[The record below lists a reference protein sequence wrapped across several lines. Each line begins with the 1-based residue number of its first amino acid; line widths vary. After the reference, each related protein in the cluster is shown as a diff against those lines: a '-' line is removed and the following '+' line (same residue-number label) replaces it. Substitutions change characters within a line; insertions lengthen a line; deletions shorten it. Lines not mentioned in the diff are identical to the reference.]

1 MMAKKNLAIFI
12 SGRGSNARAL
22 FAATHNDD
30 YPAKVCLLVSD
41 KRDASGLALARDHHI
56 PTHIISD
63 DDALLACLHQHAID
77 IICLAGFMTI
87 LSGYFL
93 QQWNKPIVN
102 IHPSLLPRHKG
113 LRVHE
118 RVLASGDDTSGCTVH
133 HVTSKLDGGAT
144 IAQETVTVHKHDTP
158 DSLAAR
164 VLAKEH
170 HLYPQA
176 VRQLIAGSHKT

>member
-1 MMAKKNLAIFI
+1 MMAKKRLAIFI

-22 FAATHNDD
+22 FAATHNDR

-41 KRDASGLALARDHHI
+41 KRDASGLSLARDHHI

-87 LSGYFL
+87 LSRYFL
-93 QQWNKPIVN
+93 HQWTKPIVN
-102 IHPSLLPRHKG
+102 IHPSLLPHHKG

-118 RVLASGDDTSGCTVH
+118 RVLARGDSISGCTVH
-133 HVTSKLDGGAT
+133 HVTSELDGGN
-144 IAQETVTVHKHDTP
+144 IIEQKTVAVHKDDTP

-164 VLAKEH
+164 VLEEEH